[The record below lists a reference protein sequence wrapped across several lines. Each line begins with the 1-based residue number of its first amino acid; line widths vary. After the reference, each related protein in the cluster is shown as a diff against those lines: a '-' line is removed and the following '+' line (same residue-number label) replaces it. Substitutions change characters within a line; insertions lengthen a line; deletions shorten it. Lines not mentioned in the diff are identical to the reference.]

1 MIIFLNITKDEKI
14 FYFLMNF
21 LNCVFI
27 IKSEQSFINLI
38 FSLNSEKTKLN
49 LEMIEH
55 FLLKKHS

>member
-27 IKSEQSFINLI
+27 IKSEPSFINLF